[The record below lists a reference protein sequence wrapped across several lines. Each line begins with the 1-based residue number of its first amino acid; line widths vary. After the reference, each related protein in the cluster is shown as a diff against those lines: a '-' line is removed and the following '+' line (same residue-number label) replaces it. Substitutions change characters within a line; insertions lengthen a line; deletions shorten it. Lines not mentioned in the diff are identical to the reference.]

1 MNSLTRTFKSLSL
14 RTMHRYLLKNFSTAP
29 VQSVKEI
36 KSVPN
41 HKSPFSEDTIAGRY
55 AQTCF
60 ITASKS
66 EDLYNVFQ
74 DMTYISEVYAQSDAF
89 RTFSDNAGLNEKQIN
104 SYVEE
109 LGKCG
114 NFCQSTYKF
123 LDLLG
128 KNKRFMYVNEIAKRY
143 IRAYSLLSKE
153 EKIKI
158 ISATELN
165 EKQKSQVKEALL
177 ANPDNSGKSFIIEY
191 DVNPQILGGLQLY
204 SENRFMD
211 LSLNSRVDKLKE
223 EVNRFL

>member
-1 MNSLTRTFKSLSL
+1 MNRLVKSITLKSKFL
-14 RTMHRYLLKNFSTAP
+14 FFSKNFST
-29 VQSVKEI
+29 VQAVKEI
-36 KSVPN
+36 KSVHN
-41 HKSPFSEDTIAGRY
+41 HKSPFSEDTVAGRY

-74 DMTYISEVYAQSDAF
+74 DMSYLHEVYTQSEAF

-104 SYVEE
+104 TYVAE
-109 LGKCG
+109 LGQCG
-114 NFCQSTYKF
+114 NFCKSTYAF

-128 KNKRFMYVNEIAKRY
+128 KNKRFMYVNEVAKRY

-158 ISATELN
+158 ISASELN
-165 EKQKSQVKEALL
+165 EKQKSLVKEALH
-177 ANPDNSGKSFIIEY
+177 ANPDNTGKSFIIEY
-191 DVNPQILGGLQLY
+191 EVNPQILGGLQLY

-223 EVNRFL
+223 EVNKFL